1 MKYGRFFQP
10 PPGWGLRNLNPTS
23 LPTAIQLAI
32 RQSKMAFSAD
42 YSGAVKTPK
51 QDVLTGQIRLKDTGM
66 ACVYGDAHV

>member
-1 MKYGRFFQP
+1 
-10 PPGWGLRNLNPTS
+10 
-23 LPTAIQLAI
+23 LAI

-51 QDVLTGQIRLKDTGM
+51 EVVLTGQIRLKDTGL